1 MTRLVPVPLLC
12 ALLAGCGYHVAG
24 NTIGTPAAPNAAAG
38 AVPKTIKTI
47 AVPAFGNTT
56 PRYQLARLLP
66 ADVTREFIS
75 RTHYNIISDPTQADA
90 VLKGA
95 LVKFDAYAAV
105 ADPISGR
112 ATGVQIVATLQLT
125 LTDRASGK
133 ILFQRTGYEFRE
145 RYELSVNPQAYFDES
160 STAIQRVSRDAARS
174 IVTAIL
180 ENF

>member
-1 MTRLVPVPLLC
+1 MTRCIPILLLC
-12 ALLAGCGYHVAG
+12 GWLAGCGYHVEG
-24 NTIGTPAAPNAAAG
+24 NTIGTPAGPAAAAG
-38 AVPKTIKTI
+38 AIPKDIKTI

-56 PRYQLARLLP
+56 TRYQLARLLP

-90 VLKGA
+90 VLRGA
-95 LVKFDAYAAV
+95 LVKFDAFAAV

-112 ATGVQIVATLQLT
+112 ATGVMVVATLQLT

-133 ILFQRTGYEFRE
+133 ILFQRNGYEFRE

-160 STAIQRVSRDAARS
+160 STAIRRVSKDAART

-180 ENF
+180 GNF